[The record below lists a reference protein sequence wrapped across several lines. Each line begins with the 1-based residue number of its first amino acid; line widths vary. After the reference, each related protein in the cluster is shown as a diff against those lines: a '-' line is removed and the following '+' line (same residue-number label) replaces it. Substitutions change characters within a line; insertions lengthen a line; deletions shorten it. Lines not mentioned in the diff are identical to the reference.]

1 MPDKCTI
8 TVTVAG
14 ATGLVGRLCVE
25 RLLESAARP
34 AVIAL
39 VRDPAR
45 AAFARHPRLQVLG
58 TDYDRLESVADAFA
72 ANAVICALGTTRAR
86 AGSRQAFR
94 CVDFDYALATA
105 RLAQRGGA
113 RHFLLVSALG
123 ADARSRAFYNRV
135 KGELEQAVLALGL
148 PAVTILRPSLL
159 LGARAEFRPGEEL
172 AKRLGW
178 LAPQRYRPIEAAVVA
193 RALAQ
198 AAIAPAPPRRIVE
211 SREIAGLAA

>member
-1 MPDKCTI
+1 MPDNRRI

-14 ATGLVGRLCVE
+14 ATGLVGRHCVE
-25 RLLESAARP
+25 QLLELAARP
-34 AVIAL
+34 TVTAL

-45 AAFARHPRLQVLG
+45 AAFAAHPRLQVRG
-58 TDYDRLESVADAFA
+58 TDYDRLDAVADAFA
-72 ANAVICALGTTRAR
+72 ADAVVCALGTTRAR

-94 CVDFDYALATA
+94 RVDFDYALATA
-105 RLAQRGGA
+105 RLAKHGGA

-123 ADARSRAFYNRV
+123 ADARSGVFYSRV

-159 LGARAEFRPGEEL
+159 LGERGEFRLGEEL

-178 LAPQRYRPIEAAVVA
+178 LAPARYRPIEAAVVA
-193 RALAQ
+193 GALAQ

>member
-1 MPDKCTI
+1 MPDNRRI

-14 ATGLVGRLCVE
+14 ATGLVGRHCVE
-25 RLLESAARP
+25 QLLELAARP
-34 AVIAL
+34 TVVAL

-45 AAFARHPRLQVLG
+45 AAFATHPRLRVRG
-58 TDYDRLESVADAFA
+58 TDYDRLDAVADAFA
-72 ANAVICALGTTRAR
+72 ADAVVCALGTTLAR

-94 CVDFDYALATA
+94 RVDFDYALATA
-105 RLAQRGGA
+105 RLAKRGGA

-123 ADARSRAFYNRV
+123 ADARSGVFYSRV

-159 LGARAEFRPGEEL
+159 LGKRGEFRLGEEL
-172 AKRLGW
+172 AKHLGW
-178 LAPQRYRPIEAAVVA
+178 LAPARYRPIEAAVVA
-193 RALAQ
+193 GALAQ
-198 AAIAPAPPRRIVE
+198 AAVAPAPPRRIVE